1 MSSARHH
8 VTRVEDPSTFDAEA
22 RPRFEVDEAK
32 CTIALTI
39 LAGVRSGVFKEAHL
53 YRVADDAGSAEVFA
67 MRTPPF
73 ALVVALGDREPLE
86 ALGRFVAQTDP
97 TLPGVTG
104 PADASRIV
112 AAATGRAITEEKPM
126 RLYVCRGVIPPARPP
141 SGRGRL
147 ALVDEMDALVAFYE
161 AFADDVKMPLSPPR
175 PTIERAIREARLF
188 VWEDEGALVSMT
200 QRTAPSGR
208 CSRVNL
214 VYTPPKH
221 RGRGYASALVAQV
234 TKVVLDEAEGAF
246 ACLFTDL
253 NNPTSNAIYQA
264 VGYTPV
270 SDFAEIRF
278 AAA

>member
-8 VTRVEDPSTFDAEA
+8 VTRVEDRTTFDAEA

-39 LAGVRSGVFKEAHL
+39 LAGLRAGVFEEALL
-53 YRVADDAGSAEVFA
+53 YRVADEAGNAEVFA

-73 ALVVALGDREPLE
+73 PLVVALGERAPLE
-86 ALGRFVAQTDP
+86 ALGRFVAEADP
-97 TLPGVTG
+97 ALPGVTG

-112 AAATGRAITEEKPM
+112 AAATGRAVAEEKPM
-126 RLYVCRGVIPPARPP
+126 RLYVCRGVIPPSRPP

-147 ALVDEMDALVAFYE
+147 ASSEEMDALVEFYE
-161 AFADDVKMPLSPPR
+161 AFADDVKMPVSPPR
-175 PTIERAIREARLF
+175 PTIERALAEKRLF
-188 VWEDEGALVSMT
+188 VWEDDGALVCMT

-214 VYTPPKH
+214 VYTPPKY
-221 RGRGYASALVAQV
+221 RGRGYASGLVAQV
-234 TKVVLDEAEGAF
+234 TKAVLDEAAGAF

-264 VGYTPV
+264 VGYEPV

-278 AAA
+278 V